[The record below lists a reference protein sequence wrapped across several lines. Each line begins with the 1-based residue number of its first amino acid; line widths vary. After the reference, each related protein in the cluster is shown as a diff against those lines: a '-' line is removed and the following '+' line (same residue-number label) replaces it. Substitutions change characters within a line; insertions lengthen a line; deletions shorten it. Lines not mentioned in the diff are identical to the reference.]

1 MNNKIT
7 TEDISKT
14 TKINHSSVFK
24 LAASYHKILNN
35 FGTIEF
41 VMIFP
46 SKNGGR
52 PKTIIELNEDQAK
65 MLVLLMR
72 NTEETVKQKKNILSE
87 LLNK

>member
-1 MNNKIT
+1 MNNQIT
-7 TEDISKT
+7 TEDISRT

-35 FGTIEF
+35 FGMIEF
-41 VMIFP
+41 TMIYP
-46 SKNGGR
+46 SKKGGR
-52 PKTIIELNEDQAK
+52 PKTVIKLNEKQAK
-65 MLVLLMR
+65 MLILLMR